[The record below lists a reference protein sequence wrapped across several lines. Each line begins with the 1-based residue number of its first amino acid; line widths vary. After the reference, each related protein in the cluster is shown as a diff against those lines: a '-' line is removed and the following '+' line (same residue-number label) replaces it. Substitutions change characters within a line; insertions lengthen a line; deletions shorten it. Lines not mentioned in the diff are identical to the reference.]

1 MLRTTP
7 DRRLN
12 RAGALRR
19 GGGSAALGA
28 FVDPGTAEKTL
39 ALAAVGRI

>member
-1 MLRTTP
+1 MCLSP
-7 DRRLN
+7 
-12 RAGALRR
+12 GQF
-19 GGGSAALGA
+19 ALGA